1 MEPPSLPTRM
11 EYRIKRIKNIIKQ
24 TVKLI
29 PNISVSTT
37 ISQNQQ
43 VRVDLPVGCVDL
55 STFVMGFNAWTN
67 PNGAPAG
74 GATGYQQVRYLPRN
88 TASLIENFEVQING
102 TSRVNIP
109 NYNYVY
115 NILHDYSQ
123 SGDGL
128 SRRNIGENSDPSCK
142 YYTQTVPIAGANT
155 ANTLCAKKGYPV
167 GLTAATAASVLATP
181 YPNAPANISASLN
194 DFDAYSVRSW
204 LSFFDG
210 STKIIDTSIFGQIT
224 VIITF
229 TKNAATMLGQ
239 TAANPIVALANTG
252 TAAATTT
259 GLVPLAG
266 LGAPFADL
274 AHLNAATV
282 AANNAA
288 LVLETYT
295 PAIVNDAGIDV
306 VAGNALAA
314 AVASTGSAYSIN
326 NLNFSITRYDMPPEF
341 YQSQANVLATGE
353 VYKLFFQNY
362 SVFNGT
368 PVLST
373 SKNSTMRVA
382 ISSKSIDYCI
392 GTFRAC
398 NYDDNVDA
406 TNQVLLSSLS
416 SEIMGQFGQDSCTF
430 ENQVRAGKPILFNN
444 SKYFV
449 RNGESISTTQW
460 FLGNTQLMTR
470 TPQDTYEE
478 LLRHF
483 NISHDCVGGLYPGIK
498 SIYHFNK
505 TFYGD
510 VLSLNVSGEGSEIY
524 NVSGKDSDELPLQIG
539 WNTISTTACPAD
551 AQINVAATNCMPVM
565 IVATSPHLQIGSGRQ
580 IVYVP

>member
-1 MEPPSLPTRM
+1 MDEPASLPTRVN
-11 EYRIKRIKNIIKQ
+11 YGIKRIRNIIKQ
-24 TVKLI
+24 TVRLI
-29 PNISVSTT
+29 PNISPSTV

-43 VRVDLPVGCVDL
+43 VRVDLPIGTVDL
-55 STFVMGFNAWTN
+55 STFVMSYYAWTT
-67 PNGAPAG
+67 PNGAPVG

-88 TASLIENFEVQING
+88 SASLIENLEIQING

-115 NILHDYSQ
+115 NILHDYNQ

-142 YYTQTVPIAGANT
+142 YYNQDVNIAGVAT
-155 ANTLCAKKGYPV
+155 ADYLCAKKGYPI
-167 GLTAATAASVLATP
+167 GFDAATPAAALAVP
-181 YPNAPANISASLN
+181 FPNAPAGVSASLN

-229 TKNAATMLGQ
+229 TKSAATMLGDAN
-239 TAANPIVALANTG
+239 TAPIVAMPDLG
-252 TAAATTT
+252 TPAET

-266 LGAPFADL
+266 LGAAFADL
-274 AHLNAATV
+274 AALNAATV
-282 AANNAA
+282 ATNDAVVAI
-288 LVLETYT
+288 TT
-295 PAIVNDAGIDV
+295 PAIVNDAGIDIE
-306 VAGNALAA
+306 AGVALAA
-314 AVASTGSAYSIN
+314 LVPSAGNTFNIK
-326 NLNFSITRYDMPPEF
+326 NLNFTIVRYDMPPEF
-341 YQSQANVLATGE
+341 YQSQANVLESGE
-353 VYKLFFQNY
+353 IYKIYFQNY
-362 SVFNGT
+362 SVFTGS

-373 SKNSTMRVA
+373 LKNSTMRVA
-382 ISSKSIDYCI
+382 ISSKSVDYCI

-398 NYDDNVDA
+398 NFDDNVDA
-406 TNQVLLSSLS
+406 TNQVVISKLSDGY
-416 SEIMGQFGQDSCTF
+416 MGQFGNDAYTF
-430 ENQVRAGKPILFNN
+430 ENQVKSGKPILFNN

-449 RNGESISTTQW
+449 RNGESIATTQW
-460 FLGNTQLMTR
+460 FLGNTQLITR

-483 NISHDCVGGLYPGIK
+483 DISNDNCGGLYPGIK

-510 VLSLNVSGEGSEIY
+510 VLSLNVSGESSEIY

-539 WNTISTTACPAD
+539 WNTTSTTAFPAD
-551 AQINVAATNCMPVM
+551 AVINVAATNCLPVM
-565 IVATSPHLQIGSGRQ
+565 IVATSPHLQISRGRQ
-580 IVYVP
+580 ISYIP

>member
-1 MEPPSLPTRM
+1 MDEPPSLPTRTN
-11 EYRIKRIKNIIKQ
+11 YGIRRIKNIIKQ
-24 TVKLI
+24 TVRLI
-29 PNISVSTT
+29 PNISPSTV

-43 VRVDLPVGCVDL
+43 VRVDLPIGTVDL
-55 STFVMGFNAWTN
+55 STFVMSYYAWTT
-67 PNGAPAG
+67 PNGAPVG

-88 TASLIENFEVQING
+88 SASLIENLEIQING

-115 NILHDYSQ
+115 NILHDYKQ

-142 YYTQTVPIAGANT
+142 YYNQAVNIAGAAT
-155 ANTLCAKKGYPV
+155 ANYLCAKKGYPV
-167 GLTAATAASVLATP
+167 GFTAATPAAALAVP
-181 YPNAPANISASLN
+181 FPNAPAGVSASLN

-229 TKNAATMLGQ
+229 TKSAATMLGD
-239 TAANPIVALANTG
+239 ANTTPLVAMTNLG
-252 TAAATTT
+252 TDAVT

-266 LGAPFADL
+266 LGVAFASF
-274 AHLNAATV
+274 AALNNATV
-282 AANNAA
+282 AANTAVIA
-288 LVLETYT
+288 ITT
-295 PAIVNDAGIDV
+295 PAIVNDAGIDIEAGAV
-306 VAGNALAA
+306 LLAAVPSAGN
-314 AVASTGSAYSIN
+314 TFNIN
-326 NLNFSITRYDMPPEF
+326 NLNFTIVRYDMPPEF
-341 YQSQANVLATGE
+341 YQSQANVLESGE
-353 VYKLFFQNY
+353 IYKIYFPNY
-362 SVFNGT
+362 SVFTGS

-373 SKNSTMRVA
+373 LKNSTMRVA
-382 ISSKSIDYCI
+382 ISSKSVDYCI

-398 NYDDNVDA
+398 NYDDNVNA
-406 TNQVLLSSLS
+406 TNRVLLSNLS
-416 SEIMGQFGQDSCTF
+416 DGYMGQFGNDAYTF
-430 ENQVRAGKPILFNN
+430 ENQVKSGKPILFNN

-449 RNGESISTTQW
+449 RNGESISSTQW
-460 FLGNTQLMTR
+460 FLGNTQLLTR

-483 NISHDCVGGLYPGIK
+483 DISNDNCGGLYPGIK
-498 SIYHFNK
+498 SIYHFNE

-510 VLSLNVSGEGSEIY
+510 VLSLNVSGESSDVY

-539 WNTISTTACPAD
+539 WNTTSTTPFPAD
-551 AQINVAATNCMPVM
+551 AVINVAATNCLPVM
-565 IVATSPHLQIGSGRQ
+565 IVATSPHLQISRGRQ
-580 IVYVP
+580 ISYIP

>member
-1 MEPPSLPTRM
+1 MDLPSLPSRM
-11 EYRIKRIKNIIKQ
+11 EFRVKRIANIIKQ
-24 TVKLI
+24 TVRLI
-29 PNISVSTT
+29 PNISASTVIT
-37 ISQNQQ
+37 QNQQ

-55 STFVMGFNAWTN
+55 STFLMSFNAWTT
-67 PNGAPAG
+67 PNGAHIG

-88 TASLIENFEVQING
+88 TASLIENLEVQING

-142 YYTQTVPIAGANT
+142 YYTQSVNIATT
-155 ANTLCAKKGYPV
+155 ATPNTLCAKKGYPV
-167 GLTAATAASVLATP
+167 GLTAATAASALAVP
-181 YPNAPANISASLN
+181 YQNAPANISASLN

-229 TKNAATMLGQ
+229 TKSAATMLG
-239 TAANPIVALANTG
+239 TDNTVPIVAMANLG
-252 TAAATTT
+252 TAAVTTT
-259 GLVPLAG
+259 GVVPLTGQA
-266 LGAPFADL
+266 FADI
-274 AHLNAATV
+274 AGLNAATV
-282 AANNAA
+282 VSTHAMLA
-288 LVLETYT
+288 LGTYT
-295 PAIVNDAGIDV
+295 PAIVNDAGLDILV
-306 VAGNALAA
+306 GAVLGA
-314 AVASTGSAYSIN
+314 AVASSGNTFNIN
-326 NLNFSITRYDMPPEF
+326 NLNFTIVRYDMPPEF
-341 YQSQANVLATGE
+341 YQSQANVLESGE
-353 VYKLFFQNY
+353 IYKLYFQNY
-362 SVFNGT
+362 SVFTGS

-382 ISSKSIDYCI
+382 ISSKSVDYCI

-398 NYDDNVDA
+398 NFDDNVDA
-406 TNQVLLSSLS
+406 TNQVVISNLSG
-416 SEIMGQFGQDSCTF
+416 EYMGQFGQDAYTF
-430 ENQVRAGKPILFNN
+430 ENQVRAGKTNLFNN

-449 RNGESISTTQW
+449 RNGESISSTQW
-460 FLGNTQLMTR
+460 FLGNTQLITR
-470 TPQDTYEE
+470 TPQDSYEE

-483 NISHDCVGGLYPGIK
+483 NMAHDCIGGLYPAIK

-510 VLSLNVSGEGSEIY
+510 LLSLNVSGEGNEVY
-524 NVSGKDSDELPLQIG
+524 NISGKDSDELPLQIG
-539 WNTISTTACPAD
+539 WNTSSTVAFPAD
-551 AQINVAATNCMPVM
+551 AQINIAATNCLPVM
-565 IVATSPHLQIGSGRQ
+565 IVATSPHLEISRGRV

>member
-1 MEPPSLPTRM
+1 MDEPISLPIRTD
-11 EYRIKRIKNIIKQ
+11 YGVKRIKNIIKQ
-24 TVKLI
+24 TVRLI
-29 PNISVSTT
+29 PNISSSTT

-43 VRVDLPVGCVDL
+43 VRVDLPIGCVDL
-55 STFVMGFNAWTN
+55 STFVMSFYAWTT
-67 PNGAPAG
+67 PNGAPIG
-74 GATGYQQVRYLPRN
+74 GCTGYQQVRYLPRN
-88 TASLIENFEVQING
+88 SASLIENLEIQING

-115 NILHDYSQ
+115 NILHDYNQ

-142 YYTQTVPIAGANT
+142 YYNQTVNINAVAT

-167 GLTAATAASVLATP
+167 GLTAATAATALAVP
-181 YPNAPANISASLN
+181 YPNAPANVSASLN

-229 TKNAATMLGQ
+229 TKSAATMLGVAN
-239 TAANPIVALANTG
+239 TAVIPAMANTG
-252 TAAATTT
+252 TPAVT
-259 GLVPLAG
+259 GLTVLAG
-266 LGAPFADL
+266 VGLADI
-274 AHLNAATV
+274 AAVNAATI
-282 AANNAA
+282 ANNHAVNA
-288 LVLETYT
+288 ITT

-306 VAGNALAA
+306 ITGIALVG
-314 AVASTGSAYSIN
+314 AVASSGNTFNIN
-326 NLNFSITRYDMPPEF
+326 NLNFTIVRYDMPPEF
-341 YQSQANVLATGE
+341 YQSQANVLESGII
-353 VYKLFFQNY
+353 YKLFFQNY
-362 SVFNGT
+362 SVFTGS
-368 PVLST
+368 PVIST

-382 ISSKSIDYCI
+382 ISSKSVDYCI

-398 NYDDNVDA
+398 NFDDNVDA
-406 TNQVLLSSLS
+406 TNQVVISNLSGQY
-416 SEIMGQFGQDSCTF
+416 MGQFGQDVYTF
-430 ENQVRAGKPILFNN
+430 ENQVRSGKPILLNN

-449 RNGESISTTQW
+449 RNGESIATTQW
-460 FLGNTQLMTR
+460 FLGNTQLITR

-483 NISHDCVGGLYPGIK
+483 NKSNDFTGGLYPGIK

-510 VLSLNVSGEGSEIY
+510 VLSLNVSGENPQYY

-539 WNTISTTACPAD
+539 WQTVSTTACPAD
-551 AQINVAATNCMPVM
+551 TQINVNATNCLPVM
-565 IVATSPHLQIGSGRQ
+565 IVATSPHLEIGRGRV